1 MRGLYQQSE
10 TVAQFLTRA
19 IKASGKTQSEICA
32 DIGYSKP
39 NIITMFKQGKTKVPL
54 DKIGPLA
61 RSLGVDGREFFRIVL
76 GEYMPETLMALEL
89 YMTIEGMTNQETFLL
104 ETYRAACARKDQ
116 PYILFNPRW
125 LKQGIVSEN
134 KKKLVSLKA

>member
-19 IKASGKTQSEICA
+19 IKASGKTQSEICT

-61 RSLGVDGREFFRIVL
+61 RSLGVDGREFFRTVL
-76 GEYMPETLMALEL
+76 GEYMPETLMALEP

-104 ETYRAACARKDQ
+104 ETYRAACGDKEQ
-116 PYILFNPRW
+116 VYVLFNPKW
-125 LKQGIVSEN
+125 LKQNVI
-134 KKKLVSLKA
+134 AR